1 MEQLVHLRNKNA
13 KRFYVGFRTRD
24 LTVRFRLWR
33 KHKSSVARIKRYALD
48 SQHELKVHGI
58 GQF

>member
-24 LTVRFRLWR
+24 LTVRFRLGESIR
-33 KHKSSVARIKRYALD
+33 AQLLVSSAMRLIANMSERCRIIAA
-48 SQHELKVHGI
+48 
-58 GQF
+58 